1 MDKEDFIYD
10 LKYFNNIV
18 DATDYLNE
26 YHIHKDDIIDLQYHP
41 NVMCYVL
48 VTWNEEKWQKWKEK
62 SAEPHKKRDR
72 EPNMSACH
80 YIGLTKECDDEF
92 TYNTEI
98 YMYKDIRFYYRTDTQ
113 RYDIYYVDGK
123 NVYET
128 IEDVCKFIENNMDKF
143 VVED

>member
-1 MDKEDFIYD
+1 MNKEDMIYD

-18 DATDYLNE
+18 EATDYLNE

-41 NVMCYVL
+41 NAMCYVL
-48 VTWNEEKWQKWKEK
+48 VTWNEEKWQEWKEK
-62 SAEPHKKRDR
+62 NAEPLKKRDR

-80 YIGLTKECDDEF
+80 YIGLTKECDDED
-92 TYNTEI
+92 TYTET
-98 YMYKDIRFYYRTDTQ
+98 YTYKDIRFYYKTNTQ
-113 RYDIYYVDGK
+113 RYEVYHIDGK